1 MKALLLTLIAFSIIS
16 ITARSQSMEGTY
28 TNTWESDA
36 GGALTYTLTLNPDN
50 TFMFVSHR
58 IYETSIP
65 PKTVTANGTWDRRN
79 RLLKLSTD
87 AAPKES
93 DLVEKLNRNKARFK
107 SYSPR
112 HRKYGKVKPSLR
124 FFRSKVFYAKGMKLF
139 KTEVE
144 ADTVAI
150 GS

>member
-1 MKALLLTLIAFSIIS
+1 MKNLLFALFIICTVFIS
-16 ITARSQSMEGTY
+16 AHSQTMEGTY
-28 TNTWESDA
+28 TNTWDSDA

-50 TFMFVSHR
+50 TFVFVSHR
-58 IYETSIP
+58 VYEASIP
-65 PKTVTANGTWDRRN
+65 PKTITANGTWDRRN

-87 AAPKES
+87 AAAKES

-124 FFRSKVFYAKGMKLF
+124 FFRSDVFYAKGMKLH
-139 KTEVE
+139 KEDT
-144 ADTVAI
+144 DTVVS
-150 GS
+150 GF